1 MAGRVGFLQNRN
13 GFWDQLQN
21 RNGFTKVVKNLHHEL
36 DSIKSEGV
44 STARDAKITQSPLPP
59 PFRAVLIFRCFYWST
74 VAPTAVL
81 GVPELSQI
89 SDVLGEL
96 FCKCPLSRQRH
107 ARCILQ

>member
-1 MAGRVGFLQNRN
+1 M
-13 GFWDQLQN
+13 
-21 RNGFTKVVKNLHHEL
+21 KNPHHEL

-44 STARDAKITQSPLPP
+44 STAQDAKITQSPLPP
-59 PFRAVLIFRCFYWST
+59 LFRAVLIFRCFYWST

-96 FCKCPLSRQRH
+96 FSTRFCRALAPLTSRWSVG
-107 ARCILQ
+107 